1 MSPEKK
7 TTKKK
12 PVTKAKPATK
22 KKPVAKKPEIKEEK
36 TTKKP
41 EVKKELKVKKPVKKT
56 KPKMNSE
63 EKKKLFAPKIEK
75 VTINIGVGEAGERL
89 KKAETV
95 LNSITGH
102 KPIETLSKTTN
113 KDWGIRKDMPLGCK
127 VTLRGK
133 DANDFLK
140 EALSTRENKMADYSF
155 DDEGNLSFGIPDHTL
170 FKSQKYDPNIGIFG
184 MDISITMQKPGYRI
198 KRRRIQRHRIPH
210 RHRVKKEETK
220 KFFSETFNVEVIE

>member
-1 MSPEKK
+1 MSPVKKQVKTKKTAKPKGKAKIDPEKK
-7 TTKKK
+7 KKNFE
-12 PVTKAKPATK
+12 PRV
-22 KKPVAKKPEIKEEK
+22 
-36 TTKKP
+36 
-41 EVKKELKVKKPVKKT
+41 
-56 KPKMNSE
+56 
-63 EKKKLFAPKIEK
+63 EK

-95 LNSITGH
+95 LTNITGN

-113 KDWGIRKDMPLGCK
+113 KDLGIREMMPIGCK

-133 DANDFLK
+133 KADEFIK

-184 MDISITMQKPGYRI
+184 MDVCITISRIGYRI
-198 KRRRIQRHRIPH
+198 KRRRIAQKKIPH
-210 RHRVKKEETK
+210 KHRVTPEETMQ
-220 KFFSETFNVEVIE
+220 FFKEKYNVEVIE